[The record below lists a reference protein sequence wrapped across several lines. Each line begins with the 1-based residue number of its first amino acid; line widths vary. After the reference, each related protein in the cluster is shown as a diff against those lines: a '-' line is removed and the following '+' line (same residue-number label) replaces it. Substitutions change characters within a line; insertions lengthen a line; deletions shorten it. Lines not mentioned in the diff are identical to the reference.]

1 MRNLST
7 LNKYNA
13 LLFKAFTV
21 DFGKVFNCYNYT
33 RYSLSFSGFILANR
47 KNAGFKKSW
56 SNGKYF
62 LTVSIK
68 KQAYPVR
75 NN

>member
-13 LLFKAFTV
+13 LLFKTFTV

-33 RYSLSFSGFILANR
+33 RYSLSFSGFILAKGKMLGL
-47 KNAGFKKSW
+47 KNHGPMESI
-56 SNGKYF
+56 F

>member
-13 LLFKAFTV
+13 LLFKTFTV

-47 KNAGFKKSW
+47 KNAGFKKSR

-62 LTVSIK
+62 FNSFHKETSLPGEK
-68 KQAYPVR
+68 
-75 NN
+75 